1 MNDHHE
7 LRELLERVSK
17 PGHDWLADSSGLL
30 HEGRRRVRRRRLA
43 GGAMAS
49 VVVLAL
55 GGVAVSP
62 LAGFNSH
69 KATPAATSYAD
80 LDLAPLSNAEVAR
93 RCLLVMK
100 LDPGDLPTKDI
111 VAPDSIT
118 HPNPGLKSD
127 GHNVQ
132 TPKPWHTGTEVF
144 VVPRTHKE
152 RVYYGG
158 PPSCTIPEAGRV
170 PQPFTRVGAVSQLR
184 AECGDYAGIDLDGWQ
199 QLTASS
205 DGTVADALFRSG
217 NGYLAHCSVMGTAV
231 GFTEVWGT
239 VDVSRE
245 DAPRVVIDRHP
256 PSTSVDGYAPSALC
270 VQDTRGSVVHCVG
283 HGRINDHS
291 ADQVDVTLPSGRVVR
306 TNAVDGYWS
315 VALRDDASGQWI
327 THGAVRCGSSCGTYA
342 PGGNFKAIPTR

>member
-62 LAGFNSH
+62 LAGLHSH
-69 KATPAATSYAD
+69 DATPAATSYAD
-80 LDLAPLSNAEVAR
+80 LDLAPLSNAEVAK

-132 TPKPWHTGTEVF
+132 TPKPWHTGTEVL
-144 VVPRTHKE
+144 VRPRTRKE
-152 RVYYGG
+152 LRYYGAPAG
-158 PPSCTIPEAGRV
+158 CTIPEAGRA
-170 PQPFTRVGAVSQLR
+170 PQPFTRVGAVAQLR
-184 AECGDYAGIDLDGWQ
+184 GDCGNYAGIDLDGWQ

-205 DGTVADALFRSG
+205 DGTLADAIFRSG
-217 NGYLAHCSVMGTAV
+217 NGYLVHCSVIGPSVTPP
-231 GFTEVWGT
+231 
-239 VDVSRE
+239 DVQGSVRVSQE
-245 DAPRVVIDRHP
+245 DAPRASDDR
-256 PSTSVDGYAPSALC
+256 DAWSALC
-270 VQDTRGSVVHCVG
+270 IRGTRGSVHCFG
-283 HGRINDHS
+283 SGRIDDHS
-291 ADQVDVTLPSGRVVR
+291 TDQVDVTLPSGRVVR
-306 TNAVDGYWS
+306 TDAVDGYWS
-315 VALRDDASGQWI
+315 VAVRDDASGWWI
-327 THGAVRCGSSCGTYA
+327 THGAVRCGHSCGTFA
-342 PGGNFKAIPTR
+342 PGGSFKVIPTR